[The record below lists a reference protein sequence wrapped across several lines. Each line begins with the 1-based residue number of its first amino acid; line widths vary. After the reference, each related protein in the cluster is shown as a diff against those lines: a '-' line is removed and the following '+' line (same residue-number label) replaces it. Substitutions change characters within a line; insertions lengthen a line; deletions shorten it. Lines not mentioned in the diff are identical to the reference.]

1 MQSMLIPHS
10 VARAFSPMRS
20 DEARTRE
27 PQRREE
33 RREKG
38 RGESA
43 QTNPLTV
50 TTLQVTETG
59 LSLRSSRLC
68 GLMGRA
74 STAWSWLSARGE
86 GASFASARLAF
97 CRRPELLLFI
107 ALLTLFNFPVL
118 TGSCWRSMIFQPLA
132 VQQGEWWRLVTH
144 PFVHVTWYH
153 LLLDGAAFLA
163 LYHSLVESSAVRRL
177 LYVLAAGAGSVLF
190 AWATAPAISASGL
203 CGLSGIAHGL
213 MAVSALEWVGGEP
226 PGSTER
232 RIGEISFFLVVG
244 KAALEALSGRMFFT
258 FLHFGLMGDP
268 VAVSHAGGVIGGL
281 FAMLLLNR
289 GGLRFP
295 PSRIDA
301 ALHLDTL
308 SS

>member
-1 MQSMLIPHS
+1 M
-10 VARAFSPMRS
+10 
-20 DEARTRE
+20 
-27 PQRREE
+27 
-33 RREKG
+33 
-38 RGESA
+38 SA
-43 QTNPLTV
+43 
-50 TTLQVTETG
+50 
-59 LSLRSSRLC
+59 
-68 GLMGRA
+68 
-74 STAWSWLSARGE
+74 LSARGE
-86 GASFASARLAF
+86 DAPFASARLAL
-97 CRRPELLLFI
+97 CRRPELLLFL
-107 ALLTLFNFPVL
+107 ALLALFNIPVL
-118 TGSCWRSMIFQPLA
+118 TGSCCRSMVFLPQA
-132 VQQGEWWRLVTH
+132 VESGEWWRLFTH

-153 LLLDGAAFLA
+153 LLLDGTAFLA
-163 LYHSLVESSAVRRL
+163 LYHSLIDASVLRRL
-177 LYVLAAGAGSVLF
+177 LYVLAAGAGSLF
-190 AWATAPAISASGL
+190 FSWATAPGMSTSGL

-213 MAVSALEWVGGEP
+213 MAVSALELVSGQP
-226 PGSTER
+226 QGSPEH
-232 RIGEISFFLVVG
+232 RIGQLGLILVVG